1 MAMGNWYT
9 NVSLKGARQS
19 DVVALLEELG
29 RRAYVTPETL
39 GWIVVYDQQTDE
51 FDLGILESLAL
62 TLSTRLHSTALA
74 SCNADDD
81 VLWLALYENG
91 SLSTRYASSPKA
103 FEDGDEFPNVQEAA
117 RVLARVFEKPA
128 AKNQVLS
135 LLRKSHG
142 ILGLLSL
149 YLRVRIAYVVEVQ
162 RHRDLSDLLGMP
174 RAAVGL
180 GYTYVSKGETPEGM
194 DRETLRRTM
203 VG

>member
-1 MAMGNWYT
+1 MGNWYT
-9 NVSLKGARQS
+9 NVSVKGAQQT
-19 DVVALLEELG
+19 DVLAALEELG
-29 RRAYVTPETL
+29 RRAYVTPEAS

-62 TLSTRLHSTALA
+62 TLSTRLSCTALA

-91 SLSTRYASSPKA
+91 NLSTRYASSRNA
-103 FEDGDEFPNVQEAA
+103 FEDGDEFPELKDTAQ
-117 RVLARVFEKPA
+117 VLARVFEKPA
-128 AKNQVLS
+128 AKNQVLG

-142 ILGLLSL
+142 VLGLLGL
-149 YLRVRIAYVVEVQ
+149 FLKLRIAYVVEVK
-162 RHRDLSDLLGMP
+162 RHLDLSNLLGMP

-180 GYTYVSKGETPEGM
+180 GYTYVEKGETPEGM
-194 DRETLRRTM
+194 EREALRRTR

>member
-1 MAMGNWYT
+1 MGNWYT
-9 NVSLKGARQS
+9 NVSVQGAQQS

-29 RRAYVTPETL
+29 RRAYVTPETS
-39 GWIVVYDQQTDE
+39 GWVVVYDQQTDE

-62 TLSTRLHSTALA
+62 TLSMRLSCTALA

-91 SLSTRYASSPKA
+91 VLSTRYTSSRKS
-103 FEDGDEFPNVQEAA
+103 FEDGNEFPELKETAA
-117 RVLARVFEKPA
+117 VLVRVFQKPER
-128 AKNQVLS
+128 KREVLR

-142 ILGLLSL
+142 FLALLSI
-149 YLRVRIAYVVEVQ
+149 YFKTRFAYAVEVH
-162 RHRDLSDLLGMP
+162 RHLDLTNLLGMP

-180 GYTYVSKGETPEGM
+180 GYTYVNKGDTPEGM
-194 DRETLRRTM
+194 AREALRRTL

>member
-1 MAMGNWYT
+1 MGNWYT
-9 NVSLKGARQS
+9 NVSVKGAEQS

-29 RRAYVTPETL
+29 RRAYVTPEIL

-62 TLSTRLHSTALA
+62 TLSTRLACTVLA

-91 SLSTRYASSPKA
+91 SLSTRYASSRKA
-103 FEDGDEFPNVQEAA
+103 FEDGEEFPELAEAA
-117 RVLARVFEKPA
+117 QVLARVFQKPE
-128 AKNQVLS
+128 AKQQVLS

-142 ILGLLSL
+142 ILGLLSI
-149 YLRVRIAYVVEVQ
+149 YLKMRLGYVVEVA
-162 RHRDLSDLLGMP
+162 RHLDLSNLLGMP

-180 GYTYVSKGETPEGM
+180 GYTYVDKGEIPEGI
-194 DRETLRRTM
+194 DRHHGRIKS
-203 VG
+203 

>member
-1 MAMGNWYT
+1 MGNWYT
-9 NVSLKGARQS
+9 NVSVKGAQQS
-19 DVVALLEELG
+19 DVVAALEELG
-29 RRAYVTPETL
+29 RRAYVTPETS

-62 TLSTRLHSTALA
+62 TLSTRLSCTSLA

-91 SLSTRYASSPKA
+91 TLSTRYASSRKE
-103 FEDGDEFPNVQEAA
+103 FEDGDEFPDPKETAQI
-117 RVLARVFEKPA
+117 LARVFEKPS
-128 AKNQVLS
+128 AKNEVLRV
-135 LLRKSHG
+135 LRKTHG

-149 YLRVRIAYVVEVQ
+149 YLKIRLAYIVEIQ
-162 RHRDLSDLLGMP
+162 RHLDLTNLLGMP

-180 GYTYVSKGETPEGM
+180 GYAYVNKGETPEGIS
-194 DRETLRRTM
+194 REALRRTM